1 MNMTNK
7 EKKLHEYITRL
18 LKTQGSKTYAR
29 LFSNFDL
36 NLTNNPEV
44 IAFMEPGKGRIVVN
58 ETLDEK
64 QISTVVR
71 HEILHEYLKHE
82 RRLLYKLA
90 KDMDSEIE
98 FDDLDDLSIQELKR
112 TLYSNKLFNIAGDY
126 EISNRG
132 YTEKDKENIRA
143 ILLNGEIVR
152 GLVTE
157 DDHPDWVD
165 LSIEEMYDKL
175 QEQQEEMQIGNDVLV
190 VGISSGDMELKSF
203 DGLIYDGTLY
213 DPEMDRKKKRKK

>member
-1 MNMTNK
+1 
-7 EKKLHEYITRL
+7 
-18 LKTQGSKTYAR
+18 
-29 LFSNFDL
+29 
-36 NLTNNPEV
+36 
-44 IAFMEPGKGRIVVN
+44 
-58 ETLDEK
+58 
-64 QISTVVR
+64 
-71 HEILHEYLKHE
+71 
-82 RRLLYKLA
+82 
-90 KDMDSEIE
+90 MDSEIE
-98 FDDLDDLSIQELKR
+98 LDDLDDLSIQELKR

-190 VGISSGDMELKSF
+190 VGISSGDMEFKSF